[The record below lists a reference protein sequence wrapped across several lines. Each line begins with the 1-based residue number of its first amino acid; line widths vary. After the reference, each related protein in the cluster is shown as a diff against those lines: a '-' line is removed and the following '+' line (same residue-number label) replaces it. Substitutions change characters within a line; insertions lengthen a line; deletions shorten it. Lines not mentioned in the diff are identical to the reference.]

1 MKTSSKTDR
10 PSLLLEE
17 QLKTLLVELKYISL
31 LFLPD
36 TCPTNRKQ
44 YILPADSVVFIGCVG
59 KDNYAETLKAAAS
72 QVGLRTEYRYDDEQ
86 PTGRCGVI
94 ITGHNRS
101 MCTDLAA
108 ANCYKLD
115 HLKSP
120 PIWALVEQA
129 KVFYVGGY
137 HLTVSPPAVLALA
150 EEAAAKNKI
159 FILSISAPFIAQFFK
174 DPLAETAPY
183 WDYIIGNETEA
194 AAWAESQGLATTSIS
209 EIATA
214 LAKLPKKNTQRQRI
228 AIVTQGTDP
237 TVVAI
242 AKENG
247 EVEVKEYPVHPI
259 NPSQINDTTGA
270 GQVLPMATIC
280 SLLTLL

>member
-1 MKTSSKTDR
+1 
-10 PSLLLEE
+10 
-17 QLKTLLVELKYISL
+17 
-31 LFLPD
+31 
-36 TCPTNRKQ
+36 
-44 YILPADSVVFIGCVG
+44 VVFIGCVG
-59 KDNYAETLKAAAS
+59 KDSYAETLKSAAKE
-72 QVGLRTEYRYDDEQ
+72 VGLRTEYRYDDEQ

-108 ANCYKLD
+108 ANCYKLE
-115 HLKSP
+115 HLKSA
-120 PIWALVEQA
+120 PIWSLVEQA

-137 HLTVSPPAVLALA
+137 HLTVSPPSVMALA
-150 EEAAAKNKI
+150 EEAAAKDKI

-183 WDYIIGNETEA
+183 WDYVIGNETEA
-194 AAWAESQGLATTSIS
+194 EAWAESQGLTTKSIT

-214 LAKLPKKNTQRQRI
+214 MVKLPKKNTKRQRI

-242 AKENG
+242 GKESG
-247 EVEVKEYPVHPI
+247 EIEIKEYPVHAI
-259 NPSQINDTTGA
+259 NPSEINDTTGA
-270 GQVLPMATIC
+270 G
-280 SLLTLL
+280 

>member
-1 MKTSSKTDR
+1 
-10 PSLLLEE
+10 
-17 QLKTLLVELKYISL
+17 
-31 LFLPD
+31 
-36 TCPTNRKQ
+36 
-44 YILPADSVVFIGCVG
+44 
-59 KDNYAETLKAAAS
+59 
-72 QVGLRTEYRYDDEQ
+72 
-86 PTGRCGVI
+86 
-94 ITGHNRS
+94 

-129 KVFYVGGY
+129 KVYYVGGY
-137 HLTVSPPAVLALA
+137 HLTVSPPAVMALA

-183 WDYIIGNETEA
+183 WDYVIGNETEA
-194 AAWAESQGLATTSIS
+194 AAWGESQGLTTTSVK

-214 LAKLPKKNTQRQRI
+214 MVKLPKKNTQRQRI

-242 AKENG
+242 GKENG

-259 NPSQINDTTGA
+259 NPSEINDTTGA
-270 GQVLPMATIC
+270 G
-280 SLLTLL
+280 